1 MRPMRQGRRVQ
12 LMNNR
17 YPQIVQMPS
26 TDAAELPVI
35 PSTVIPRFVA
45 APNKAVKSFAALTRT
60 SGIPRLFAH
69 GFAMMAQTPLHTSR
83 RLPGRYV

>member
-12 LMNNR
+12 CMNDR

-26 TDAAELPVI
+26 TDAAGLPVI

-45 APNKAVKSFAALTRT
+45 APNKAVKSFACGSLGRSALRIC
-60 SGIPRLFAH
+60 SR
-69 GFAMMAQTPLHTSR
+69 MAPPFLRDQLLHAER
-83 RLPGRYV
+83 RLPWR